1 MKNALNQ
8 NEVST
13 LSTVLL
19 TNLDENVF
27 FSKISDFVKKQFGEY
42 KVQVFEAFE
51 DGSTQ
56 LKAENGKVIEDGL
69 SYEKGQGLSGYVAR
83 MKRAYYSNSKR
94 DP

>member
-1 MKNALNQ
+1 MGYYTLCHFYAFHIYSVKEINMKNALNQ

-42 KVQVFEAFE
+42 KVRC
-51 DGSTQ
+51 SKL
-56 LKAENGKVIEDGL
+56 LKTDRLNLKLKMAKRKNGINK
-69 SYEKGQGLSGYVAR
+69 
-83 MKRAYYSNSKR
+83 
-94 DP
+94 